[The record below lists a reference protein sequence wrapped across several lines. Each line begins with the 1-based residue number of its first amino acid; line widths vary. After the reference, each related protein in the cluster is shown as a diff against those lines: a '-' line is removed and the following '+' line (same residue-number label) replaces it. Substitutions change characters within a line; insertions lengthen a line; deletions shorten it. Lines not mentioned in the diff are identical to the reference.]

1 MKISFEK
8 KIILGFI
15 GNLLVVVASGWIH
28 LLRIQEDRNSGLD
41 QYLNWASIGLF
52 VLSLV
57 LLTVVYFIIRGQLR
71 VNAAAQLSLFEN
83 KQLLQSIIDNSTNA
97 ISIKK
102 LNGEY
107 MLINKRYEGL
117 FHISG
122 EEIKGKTDHD
132 FLPKEI
138 ADQYRNSDME
148 VVKLGKEIKVEEKI
162 MEQDVPLTFLAV
174 KFPLFEP
181 NGRVY
186 AVGTIATNI
195 SERKEAESSLRVG
208 DAFFNLSMDP
218 LIIASNDS
226 FIKVNKA
233 TTKTLGY
240 SEEELLGQPFMSFV
254 HPDDVAKTLNEVEKL
269 QKGVIT
275 VNFENRYLC
284 KDGTYRWLNWTTYP
298 DPETGLLYAVAR
310 DVTAQKEY
318 ESSLKAGDNFFQMS
332 LDILVIASGNTFQKF
347 NPALSNTLG
356 YAEKDLKDIPFI
368 SFVHPEDV
376 DITLREIE
384 KLQSGISTIS
394 FENRWRC
401 KDGTYKW
408 LEWTASPDIS
418 TGLLYAV
425 AHDITEKKATDAE
438 LEIANRFF
446 NMSFD
451 MFVVAKGEYF
461 IKVNPAF
468 TRLLGYDQK
477 DMDDRPF
484 LEFTHAEDL
493 QKSVDIVSKMQKGDS
508 IVNYRA
514 RAKCKDGSYKWLEWT
529 SSIELE
535 SGLFYA
541 VARDVTEELKTEE
554 SLNMVNNLFE
564 MSFDVLFVAKDQ
576 KFIKVNPAFLSELGY
591 SASEIINKSI
601 LEVLHPDHQKIAV
614 DRITQLMNGG
624 KTSSFVYQVLCKDGT
639 YKLIEVVTTAD
650 ASRGMI
656 YSVGR
661 NVTDRV
667 KDEESLKMADQFF
680 RMSFDILAVG
690 KENEYVKVNP
700 SFTRSL
706 GYSNGDLK
714 DLSMVKLTHPDDRT
728 VAEQVMEKLRKGETI
743 INYRDRV
750 MCKDKTVKWMEWNIT
765 IDKETGMIYSCAR
778 DITEQTE
785 LEMEQ
790 HKAVSE
796 LYENEEKLRLIL
808 ENINEGVI
816 VTNAQKKVLL
826 ANYMANELFGAE
838 NDHEISANLTDQFE
852 LYLPDEKTV
861 FPSQNLPLDRALNGE
876 STDDIDLVLWNPE
889 AQEKRRVLISG
900 RPLVDTENHVVAAVL
915 TIKDISKYKQMEQEL
930 KETELKYRRLIGF
943 KKDEENDKIA

>member
-1 MKISFEK
+1 MMKISFEN

-28 LLRIQEDRNSGLD
+28 YQRIREDRNVDLD
-41 QYLNWASIGLF
+41 QYMNWAAIALF
-52 VLSLV
+52 ALSV
-57 LLTVVYFIIRGQLR
+57 ILLAVVFYIIRGQLKI
-71 VNAAAQLSLFEN
+71 NTTAQLSLFEN
-83 KQLLQSIIDNSTNA
+83 KQLLQSIIDNTTNA

-107 MLINKRYEGL
+107 MLINKRYESL

-138 ADQYRNSDME
+138 ADQYRNTDLE

-195 SERKEAESSLRVG
+195 SERKMVESSLKIG

-240 SEEELLGQPFMSFV
+240 TQEELLGQPFLSFV
-254 HPDDVAKTLNEVEKL
+254 HPDDIEKTLKEVEKL
-269 QKGVIT
+269 SQGLIT
-275 VNFENRYLC
+275 LNFENRYLC
-284 KDGTYRWLNWTTYP
+284 KDGTYKWLNWTTYP
-298 DPETGLLYAVAR
+298 DPESGLLYAVAR
-310 DVTAQKEY
+310 DVSYQKEY
-318 ESSLKAGDNFFQMS
+318 EESLKAGDNFFKMS
-332 LDILVIASGNTFQKF
+332 LDILVIASGESFLKF
-347 NPALSNTLG
+347 NPALSNILG
-356 YAEKDLKDIPFI
+356 YSEADLKGLPFI
-368 SFVHPEDV
+368 SFVHPDDV
-376 DITLREIE
+376 EITKKEIE
-384 KLQSGISTIS
+384 KLQSGLSIIS

-408 LEWTASPDIS
+408 LDWTASPDTS

-425 AHDITEKKATDAE
+425 AHDITKRKETQKA
-438 LEIANRFF
+438 LEMADRFF

-461 IKVNPAF
+461 IKVNSAF
-468 TRLLGYDQK
+468 SRILGYDQK
-477 DMDDRPF
+477 DMDDKPF
-484 LEFTHAEDL
+484 LHFAHVDDA
-493 QKSVDIVSKMQKGDS
+493 QKSIDVVKKLQQGESV
-508 IVNYRA
+508 VNHRA

-529 SSIELE
+529 STIDLQT
-535 SGLFYA
+535 GLIYA
-541 VARDVTEELKTEE
+541 VARDVTEALKTEE

-564 MSFDVLFVAKDQ
+564 MSFDLLFVAKDQ
-576 KFIKVNPAFLSELGY
+576 KFIKVNPAFLDELGY
-591 SASEIINKSI
+591 SESEMENKPI
-601 LEVLHPDHQKIAV
+601 VDILHPDYKEIAV
-614 DRITQLMNGG
+614 ERITNLFKGG
-624 KTSSFVYQVLCKDGT
+624 PSSGFVYMVLCKDGT
-639 YKLIEVVTTAD
+639 YKKIEVMTTAD
-650 ASRGMI
+650 PKRGMI
-656 YSVGR
+656 FSVGR
-661 NVTDRV
+661 NVTERERN
-667 KDEESLKMADQFF
+667 EESLKMADQFF
-680 RMSFDILAVG
+680 KMSFDILAVG

-714 DLSMVKLTHPDDRT
+714 DLTMVKLTHPDDRS
-728 VAEQVMEKLRKGETI
+728 VAEKVMEKLRKGETI

-750 MCKDKTVKWMEWNIT
+750 VCKDKSIKWMEWNIT

-785 LEMEQ
+785 MEVEQ

-826 ANYMANELFGAE
+826 ANYMANELFGTE
-838 NDHEISANLTDQFE
+838 DDHEISANLAEQFE

-861 FPSQNLPLDRALNGE
+861 FPSQNLPLERALNGE
-876 STDDIDLVLWNPE
+876 STDDVDLVLWNPE

-900 RPLVDTENHVVAAVL
+900 RPLIDTENHVVAAVL

-943 KKDEENDKIA
+943 KKNEENEK